1 LQYLSNQQLD
11 NTESPLPAE
20 PQLDFI
26 NLRSDYLNMINKNP
40 DNQSIGE
47 AGDRR
52 SPALASSSTLS
63 PLTPL
68 LDDDMAAQA
77 VMDVLEGSPQ
87 FNMEHDFSSY
97 LTSPLDD
104 SPWEDNMLTPPGF
117 GAAGDMGVDILTSPA
132 LIDSSETFNGLPL
145 FTDAPL
151 FDLTFDKL
159 NAHNAAQ
166 PLFQPALDSMAVSV
180 SPNSSSLD
188 PVSLRSS
195 PQSRQAS
202 TSARS
207 ASKPRSSA
215 APSTTAKGRRK
226 STPTG
231 TRKNV
236 TPESLIPV
244 SAPIQSR
251 NYVAPS
257 ATSRKELPAVF
268 ARKRKRS
275 LAFGAEEDEEVVAAA
290 VDPTAAPPTATELDA
305 IEAKRRQNTLAAR
318 RSRKRKLEHQKEL
331 ETAVDAERQ
340 EKEAWRRRA
349 MALEALC
356 RSHGVKIPAE
366 LEEGLR

>member
-1 LQYLSNQQLD
+1 
-11 NTESPLPAE
+11 
-20 PQLDFI
+20 
-26 NLRSDYLNMINKNP
+26 MINNNP
-40 DNQSIGE
+40 DNQSFGE

-52 SPALASSSTLS
+52 SPAQVSSSTLS

-77 VMDVLEGSPQ
+77 VMDALEGSPQ
-87 FNMEHDFSSY
+87 FNMDNDFSSY

-117 GAAGDMGVDILTSPA
+117 GTADDLGVDILTSPA
-132 LIDSSETFNGLPL
+132 LIDSSETFNGMPL
-145 FTDAPL
+145 FSDAPL

-159 NAHNAAQ
+159 NAHNASQ
-166 PLFQPALDSMAVSV
+166 PLFQPTSDHVAAVA
-180 SPNSSSLD
+180 SPHSSSLD

-195 PQSRQAS
+195 RAAS

-207 ASKPRSSA
+207 VSKPRST
-215 APSTTAKGRRK
+215 APSTKGRRK

-236 TPESLIPV
+236 TPDSLIPV

-251 NYVAPS
+251 NYAAPS
-257 ATSRKELPAVF
+257 VTSRKELPAVF

-275 LAFGAEEDEEVVAAA
+275 LAFAAEDDEEAVAVA
-290 VDPTAAPPTATELDA
+290 VDPSAAPPTASELDA

-331 ETAVDAERQ
+331 EDAIEVERQ
-340 EKEAWRRRA
+340 EKEAWKTRA

-356 RSHGVKIPAE
+356 RSHGVEIPLE
-366 LEEGLR
+366 LEEELR